1 MRTLVTER
9 GEASEVSIEEVRERL
24 RGEDAFWLDIESPGA
39 EDYRLLLDDFR
50 FHPLTVEDVQL
61 QNQRPKLDE
70 FREYKFVVL
79 FTAVLEG
86 DDLRFQEHHLYL
98 SHRWLVSIHHQPA
111 SALGEVRARIAETP
125 DLTRGEIGFVQYL
138 VVNALV
144 DSLFPTMDR
153 LDETIDVLEDGV
165 VTRPGRGTMARI
177 SGLRH
182 EVAELRRILGPQ
194 RDVFQ
199 RLLSHSLEHSRDELT
214 LYWRDVYENLI
225 RQYEEVDSLR
235 DLLAGTMDVYLSTV
249 SNQQSNTM
257 KQLTVITTVFL
268 PLNFLTG
275 FFGMNFAYLVGKI
288 SGGAAFAVAVAGMLC
303 AVALQIVL
311 FRTRRLL

>member
-1 MRTLVTER
+1 VRTLVMQD
-9 GEASEVSIEEVRERL
+9 GEAREVSVEEVRERL
-24 RGEDAFWLDIESPGA
+24 GRSERFWLDVEGPETA
-39 EDYRLLLDDFR
+39 DYELLLEGFR

-70 FREYKFVVL
+70 FRDYKFAVL

-86 DDLRFQEHHLYL
+86 EELRFREHHLYL
-98 SHRWLVSIHHQPA
+98 SHEFLVSIHHQP
-111 SALGEVRARIAETP
+111 SAPLEELRGRIA
-125 DLTRGEIGFVQYL
+125 DSRDMTRGEIGFVQYL

-144 DSLFPTMDR
+144 DSMFPTLDR
-153 LDETIDVLEDGV
+153 LDETIDAMEDGV
-165 VTRPGRGTMARI
+165 VLRTDRSTMSRI

-182 EVAELRRILGPQ
+182 QVAELRRILGPQ

-199 RLLSHSLEHSRDELT
+199 RLLSHFLEHARDELT

-235 DLLAGTMDVYLSTV
+235 DLLSGTMDVYLSTV
-249 SNQQSNTM
+249 SNQQNNTM

-275 FFGMNFAYLVGKI
+275 FFGMNFAFLVAKTA
-288 SGGAAFAVAVAGMLC
+288 SPVAFWLGLALMLG
-303 AVALQIVL
+303 AVALQLYL
-311 FRTRRLL
+311 FRSRRWL